1 VNARRWS
8 GAPLGPLAVVGV
20 GQIGGS
26 VALAARAAGAV
37 TEVVGWSRNAET
49 LERARHLGIIDR
61 AAAARADVAR
71 GAALVVLATPVRSL
85 GEVAREIAGALE
97 AGAIVFDVGSVKG
110 AAIREVEKHLRPGAF
125 VACHPI
131 AGTERFGPDA
141 ASPLLFEGKRC
152 VICPSAQSREEA
164 VSTIEALWAAMGA
177 EPVRM
182 DAALHDR
189 VLGAGSHL
197 PHVAAYALAGVM
209 GGLPADV
216 VDGLAKLPTT
226 SLRDTTR
233 VAASSPSMWRDI
245 LLDNKAEILPLVEKL
260 RADLD
265 ALRAAIAAGDAD
277 RIEALLTAGKSG
289 RDRIIPT

>member
-1 VNARRWS
+1 V
-8 GAPLGPLAVVGV
+8 GA

-26 VALAARAAGAV
+26 VALALRAAGAV
-37 TEVVGWSRNAET
+37 TEVVGWSRSADT
-49 LERARHLGIIDR
+49 LERARSLGIIDR
-61 AAAARADVAR
+61 IAKSRAEVAR

-85 GEVAREIAGALE
+85 GEVARDIAGTLE
-97 AGAIVFDVGSVKG
+97 SGAIVFDVGSVK
-110 AAIREVEKHLRPGAF
+110 ATAIREVEKHLPPGAF

-152 VICPSAQSREEA
+152 VICPSAHSREDA
-164 VSTIEALWAAMGA
+164 VATIEALWTAMGA

-209 GGLPADV
+209 AGLDPAV
-216 VDGLAKLPTT
+216 VEGLTKLPTT

-233 VAASSPSMWRDI
+233 VAASSPTMWRDI
-245 LLDNKAEILPLVEKL
+245 LLDNRAEIVPLVEKL

-265 ALRAAIAAGDAD
+265 ALRAAIDAGDAD

-289 RDRIIPT
+289 RDRIIPP